1 MSDRIRWSLSCL
13 IACGM
18 FACVPY
24 ARAQGTGQSPA
35 KPDSLQV
42 LAGLEKAKA
51 LAGTMWAL
59 EQHVTCDGPEVPP
72 AADPGPQRLFDNLYA
87 IPGPYSR
94 ASGVIYLITTSA
106 GIIQIDSGRASDIE
120 TVYLPGMKKLGLDPV
135 DVKVVIIGH
144 GHQDHFGGARYMQD
158 HYGSHVY
165 LSAADWAYMQLT
177 PPPAQ
182 GQTPA
187 LTPKLDM
194 FAVEGQPIV
203 LGDGQVTPVLI
214 PAHTPGALGLI
225 FPVKDGGK
233 PHMVGIVGGGMG
245 PQGTS
250 DQMRLFIN
258 SLQHFQE
265 WTNKMNVDVEL
276 QNHPIM
282 DGFGEKLIA
291 LRARK
296 RGDPNPFVVGT
307 EGYSRFL
314 EVMRE
319 CTQVG
324 LDRSLQ

>member
-1 MSDRIRWSLSCL
+1 ML
-13 IACGM
+13 ACAPG
-18 FACVPY
+18 
-24 ARAQGTGQSPA
+24 ARAQGGGQSSA
-35 KPDSLQV
+35 KPDSPQV

-51 LAGTMWAL
+51 LAGTMWAW
-59 EQHVTCDGPEVPP
+59 EQHVTCDGVEVPA

-87 IPGPYSR
+87 IPGSYSR
-94 ASGVIYLITTSA
+94 GNGVIYLITTSA
-106 GIIQIDSGRASDIE
+106 GIIQIDSGRTTDIE
-120 TVYLPGMKKLGLDPV
+120 KVYLPGMKALGLDPAN
-135 DVKVVIIGH
+135 VKIVIIGH
-144 GHQDHFGGARYMQD
+144 GHSDHFGGARYMQE
-158 HYGSHVY
+158 HYGSRVY
-165 LSAADWAYMQLT
+165 LSAADWSFMQLT

-182 GQTPA
+182 GPA
-187 LTPKLDM
+187 PVLPKLDM

-203 LGDGQVTPVLI
+203 LGDGRVTPVNI

-225 FPVKDGGK
+225 FPVKEGGK
-233 PHMVGIVGGGMG
+233 THMVGIVGGGMG

-265 WTNKMNVDVEL
+265 WTTRMKVDVEL

-282 DGFGEKLIA
+282 DNFGEKLVA

-296 RGDPNPFVVGT
+296 PGEPNPFIIGA
-307 EGYSRFL
+307 ENYSRFL
-314 EVMRE
+314 EVMRQ